1 MCITRLFYILILA
14 LPLGAIAQQQRYL
27 YYDLSE
33 AVASEVIKGIVK
45 DERGLV
51 WFATDQGVLSYDG
64 NRTQLYNKGLQSNY
78 TKTFLSTTS
87 GQLVVVND
95 FGMREIIRTQ
105 DTVYF
110 APLNLE
116 GYTFD
121 EPLGYPKSLFQDQRG
136 NIWIGE
142 VDGIVRINA
151 DGFKRFELGPDFQSI
166 SYHRTFTFQEDAFG
180 TLWIAPYK
188 GPLLRYAPE
197 TDELLRVEVDIPVT
211 DVTGFAVLRGDY
223 LVLGGKEGIFQIKTD
238 SEFNILETSFIG
250 AVDNISALIV
260 QKNQVYIGTWDD
272 GLHVIEFGQSTPV
285 KVKEVDFVDVVDFFH
300 DPKADEIWVVGSE
313 NVGLISFSEISS
325 LSTIGS
331 FRIEAATFDASETLY
346 YSIGQEVRT
355 TKFGDQQAPS
365 TLINSKTNYF
375 DRLLAE
381 GDRLWIGDSFGGIYY
396 YDLPQKTLT
405 KVKDSTG
412 VAIKYIYMDQSGAK
426 WFSGDPEQVI
436 RVDASTDEIS
446 YYELPGS
453 IVFGQ
458 SGATT
463 LFCGTNNGLYEFQP
477 NTNSFSKINFP
488 SNFTPT
494 GSLAIEDICFDLQD
508 NMWIATNQGLLLKPA
523 NEDRLIRRE
532 LPGIPVDEPYK
543 AIAWKDGLVWLAN
556 DYGLT
561 AYNGENAILYT
572 TKNGLPSKILT
583 WRGLKTYDDGV
594 FVSTAKGAA
603 LINSELV
610 KFEQTPVPSL
620 KSILSGGKPVTKNK
634 NGVSAIPYKGNLQA
648 EFVTLTYP
656 GLDIRYQSRVL
667 GLDEQWSD
675 PSDNRQVNFL
685 GFSEG
690 DYTLEVR
697 ARETGLLWSEPIQYP
712 FHVEVPWFKTWWAY
726 LIFTGGVALILIFS
740 TRAYNYHLILQKR
753 RFKKII
759 DERTQEIKRQKN
771 EIIEQKNRIIQQK
784 EELLSKN
791 ESIHKS
797 KQALSEADV
806 NFLHLKEKQLQD
818 QIEYRNKQITTH
830 TLHIIQKNE
839 TLKELR
845 NKLDAIAKS
854 SQKSPHQEIKKTIKI
869 IDESFR
875 LDKDWE
881 DFKLYFEQ
889 IYTGFY
895 TKLKVNCPAL
905 TTQELR
911 HCALIRLNLSLQE
924 CATILGISP
933 DSVKVS
939 RSRIRKKLELE
950 KGQGLTD
957 FILSI

>member
-1 MCITRLFYILILA
+1 MSLSLLA
-14 LPLGAIAQQQRYL
+14 AAQQQRYL

-45 DERGLV
+45 DEQGLV

-64 NRTQLYNKGLQSNY
+64 NQTRLYNKGLQSNY
-78 TKTFLSTTS
+78 TKTFLSTKS
-87 GQLVVVND
+87 GQLIVVND
-95 FGMREIIRTQ
+95 RGMREIIRTQ
-105 DTVYF
+105 DSVYF
-110 APLNLE
+110 APLQLDN
-116 GYTFD
+116 YTFN
-121 EPLGYPKSLFQDQRG
+121 EPLEYPKSLYQDQRG
-136 NIWIGE
+136 NIWVGE
-142 VDGIVRINA
+142 VDGVVRINA
-151 DGFKRFELGPDFQSI
+151 NGFKRFELGPDFQSI

-188 GPLLRYAPE
+188 GSLLRYLPE
-197 TDELLRVEVDIPVT
+197 SDQLQPVNIDLPVS

-223 LVLGGKEGIFQIKTD
+223 LVIGGKEGVFQIKTD
-238 SEFNILETSFIG
+238 SEQNILETRFFNS
-250 AVDNISALIV
+250 VDNISALAV
-260 QKNQVYIGTWDD
+260 QKNQVYIGTWDE
-272 GLHVIEFGQSTPV
+272 GLYVLPYGTQVPE
-285 KVKEVDFVDVVDFFH
+285 KVTEVDFVDVVDFFH
-300 DPKADEIWVVGSE
+300 DERANEIWVVGSE
-313 NVGLISFSEISS
+313 NVGLISFSEITSPAS
-325 LSTIGS
+325 IGS
-331 FRIEAATFDASETLY
+331 FRIEAATFGDNQNLY
-346 YSIGQEVRT
+346 YSIGQEIRQANLSSALPPT
-355 TKFGDQQAPS
+355 TLTS
-365 TLINSKTNYF
+365 SKTNYF
-375 DRLLAE
+375 DQLLA
-381 GDRLWIGDSFGGIYY
+381 DKDKLWVGDSFGSIYFL
-396 YDLPQKTLT
+396 DITNNQLT

-412 VAIKYIYMDQSGAK
+412 VAIKYIFNDAQSNK
-426 WFSGDPEQVI
+426 WFAGDPEKVI
-436 RVDASTDEIS
+436 RIESQTNDITFF
-446 YYELPGS
+446 ELQGS
-453 IVFGQ
+453 IVFAQ
-458 SGATT
+458 SASTQT
-463 LFCGTNNGLYEFQP
+463 LYCGTNDGLYTF
-477 NTNSFSKINFP
+477 NNNSKSFVRHKATMNFS
-488 SNFTPT
+488 PT
-494 GSLAIEDICFDLQD
+494 KPLAIEDICFDLQD
-508 NMWIATNQGLLLKPA
+508 NMWIATNQGLLLKRSGE
-523 NEDRLIRRE
+523 NRLLRHE
-532 LPGIPVDEPYK
+532 LPGMPEDEPYK
-543 AIAWKDGLVWLAN
+543 AIVWKDGLVWLAS

-561 AYNGENAILYT
+561 AYNGEEAILYT

-583 WRGLKTYDDGV
+583 WRGLKTYTDGV
-594 FVSTAKGAA
+594 FISTAKGAA
-603 LINSELV
+603 LIHSEQV
-610 KFEQTPVPSL
+610 KFEKTPVPSL
-620 KSILSGGKPVTKNK
+620 KSIISGNK
-634 NGVSAIPYKGNLQA
+634 SLVPNENGQAVIPYKGNLQA

-656 GLDIRYQSRVL
+656 GLDIRYQSRVI
-667 GLDEQWSD
+667 GLDDTWSE

-690 DYTLEVR
+690 EYILEVR
-697 ARETGLLWSEPIQYP
+697 ARETGLLWSAPVQYA
-712 FHVEVPWFKTWWAY
+712 FIVEVPWFRTWWAY
-726 LIFTGGVALILIFS
+726 LLFATGVAAILILS

-784 EELLSKN
+784 EELLSKT
-791 ESIHKS
+791 EAIHKS
-797 KQALSEADV
+797 KQALSDADV

-839 TLKELR
+839 SLRELKT
-845 NKLDAIAKS
+845 KLETIVKS
-854 SQKSPHQEIKKTIKI
+854 SQKAPHQEIKKTIKI

-939 RSRIRKKLELE
+939 RSRIRKKLNLE